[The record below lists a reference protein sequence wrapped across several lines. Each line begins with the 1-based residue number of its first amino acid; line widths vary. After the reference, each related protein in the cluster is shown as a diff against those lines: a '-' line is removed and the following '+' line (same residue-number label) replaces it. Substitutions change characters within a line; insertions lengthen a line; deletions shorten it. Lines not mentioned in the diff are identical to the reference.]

1 MKSLVIVD
9 IQPLYHQH
17 HRDIT
22 PKLLEY
28 IEDNSNSY
36 ENIIWFY
43 NSKEYGGLEET
54 IDDMNDYI
62 GDFGIISEEHFIQCS
77 HLNMEK
83 GKTFRPHRH
92 IWKNRIRDVIAQE
105 SWVVIQGKVQC
116 IFYDLDNTILVKP
129 ILEPGDA
136 SFTLEGGHTYE
147 ILEDNTLVY
156 EYKTG
161 PYEGQLLD
169 KTFLDEES
177 SN

>member
-1 MKSLVIVD
+1 MDKYYSKKD
-9 IQPLYHQH
+9 PN
-17 HRDIT
+17 
-22 PKLLEY
+22 KLLHVVVRK
-28 IEDNSNSY
+28 EDL
-36 ENIIWFY
+36 
-43 NSKEYGGLEET
+43 KPGRK
-54 IDDMNDYI
+54 D
-62 GDFGIISEEHFIQCS
+62 IISEEHFIQCS

-161 PYEGQLLD
+161 PYEGQELD
-169 KTFLDEES
+169 KVFLK
-177 SN
+177 NVVV